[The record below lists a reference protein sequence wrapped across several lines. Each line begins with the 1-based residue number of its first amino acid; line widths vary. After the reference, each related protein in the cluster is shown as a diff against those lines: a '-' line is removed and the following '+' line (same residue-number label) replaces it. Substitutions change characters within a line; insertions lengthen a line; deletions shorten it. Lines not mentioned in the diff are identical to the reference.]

1 MCVCSLGTVFL
12 CVCALGT
19 VILCVCVCMCV
30 RTPLYSMVVS
40 IPVCH
45 TGDWGSNPHQ
55 GVLVSTYKIKE
66 SIKPRTESK
75 WNG

>member
-19 VILCVCVCMCV
+19 VILCVCVCVCA
-30 RTPLYSMVVS
+30 RTPLYGSMAVS

-55 GVLVSTYKIKE
+55 GVLVSTYKI
-66 SIKPRTESK
+66 
-75 WNG
+75 